1 MDKNKLKE
9 TFISVGVVVVVDFFT
24 GWKMLLKKNQVL
36 LSDQKWTNLTLKAI
50 KKKRDSTH
58 FK

>member
-58 FK
+58 F

>member
-50 KKKRDSTH
+50 KKKT
-58 FK
+58 